1 MQNINLK
8 KNSTLGAPSPLPIKT
23 KYCMIN
29 SWIKMEKCNIV
40 SGKDIWRNKK
50 PKNAR
55 GKKKPENNVRSGIW
69 THALSRGPEL
79 ESGALDHSAIL
90 TLVSHLIQIYYI
102 DNYYCLVSQNLRY
115 AIIWK
120 MIKIHFRN
128 TKSFKIQYLQ
138 HTYIEF

>member
-1 MQNINLK
+1 MK
-8 KNSTLGAPSPLPIKT
+8 KNKRKRGI
-23 KYCMIN
+23 
-29 SWIKMEKCNIV
+29 WGQDWEFEEKHI
-40 SGKDIWRNKK
+40 IEY
-50 PKNAR
+50 R
-55 GKKKPENNVRSGIW
+55 GKGKPIHMPALQHAEGAKKFVRSGIW

-102 DNYYCLVSQNLRY
+102 DNYYYLVSQNLRY

>member
-55 GKKKPENNVRSGIW
+55 GKKTWKQCQKWDLNPRP
-69 THALSRGPEL
+69 LSRTRTWVWRLRPLGHP
-79 ESGALDHSAIL
+79 DF
-90 TLVSHLIQIYYI
+90 VNHLIQIYYI
-102 DNYYCLVSQNLRY
+102 DNYYYLVSQNLRY